1 MLSPLEQ
8 NVLIAVFVLTSIA
21 SLVLLVKLLRGS
33 NSVAEKFV
41 GAALLVVPF
50 VGPLLFWFIHE
61 ESTPQSPFVPR
72 GGERGAA
79 TQSWIAMKPFLDR
92 LIQERRTQQQH
103 EDKRD

>member
-8 NVLIAVFVLTSIA
+8 NVLIAVFVLTTIA
-21 SLVLLVKLLRGS
+21 SLVLLVQLLRGS
-33 NSVAEKFV
+33 KSVAEKLI
-41 GAALLVVPF
+41 GAALLVIPF
-50 VGPLLFWFIHE
+50 VGPLLYWFIHE
-61 ESTPQSPFVPR
+61 ESSPQSPLVPR

-92 LIQERRTQQQH
+92 LIQERRAQQH